1 MSDVDP
7 RLVLAR
13 VALAV
18 PAGVRKRIVIVG
30 SLAAGYQLFEKDRT
44 LTVRTKDIH
53 CALVPRVARNAPR
66 WPHRFHRQDH
76 HEGDDRRDHR
86 VVDQRS

>member
-30 SLAAGYQLFEKDRT
+30 SLAAGYLDA
-44 LTVRTKDIH
+44 V
-53 CALVPRVARNAPR
+53 C
-66 WPHRFHRQDH
+66 
-76 HEGDDRRDHR
+76 
-86 VVDQRS
+86 RSA